1 LSEACAC
8 DEEGGGGREEIAHR
22 CHLAKLEGQGMEKL
36 NASNVRRAALT
47 ARDAVFLAAGVE
59 S

>member
-1 LSEACAC
+1 MSEACAR

-22 CHLAKLEGQGMEKL
+22 CYLGKLEEQGREKL
-36 NASNVRRAALT
+36 DASNVRRAALT